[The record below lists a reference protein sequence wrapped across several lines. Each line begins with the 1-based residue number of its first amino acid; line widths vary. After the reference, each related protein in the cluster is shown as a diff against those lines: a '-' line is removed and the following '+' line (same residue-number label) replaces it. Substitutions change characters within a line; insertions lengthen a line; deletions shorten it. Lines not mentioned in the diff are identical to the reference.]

1 MNRAE
6 RRAAKKQAPKKPEW
20 RKLTYEER
28 KAALVKNGITID
40 DLKKP
45 GEQGYKQ
52 GYSDGVE
59 TTFKS
64 IYAAMCL
71 ALNELY
77 GFGSKRCKDVL
88 SRTDAIVTEQLTSY
102 DAIEE
107 VWNRMKLRIS
117 FNDPFERI
125 QEVEK

>member
-1 MNRAE
+1 M
-6 RRAAKKQAPKKPEW
+6 
-20 RKLTYEER
+20 
-28 KAALVKNGITID
+28 KNGITID
-40 DLKKP
+40 DLKKS